1 MRKILCFI
9 LLLIPIAAFAA
20 TCPSGYVALN
30 TASYITLAAEC
41 SSTQTDLGTLPSEC
55 SDASTE
61 CAPDV
66 ACALGITQLKSGAGR
81 TVSLYATKYTTP
93 SLHIG
98 VGNDTCY
105 ANLVG
110 GTGAGINVNY
120 NGTTY
125 HTTELH
131 RCLNLNVSTTPT
143 VSTPSGNAINWTATS
158 AGTSITGISH
168 CASSSGSVGSIT
180 TSLTISTTL
189 ANNSYCWCRII
200 RPTVSAW
207 AFGATY
213 SATTTCDTSCAAK
226 CASLFS
232 SNGTFRG
239 ALINSM

>member
-9 LLLIPIAAFAA
+9 LLLVPIATFAA
-20 TCPSGYVALN
+20 TCPSGYISVS

-41 SSTQTDLGTLPSEC
+41 SSTQTDLGALPSEC
-55 SDASTE
+55 SDDSVD
-61 CAPDV
+61 CVPDV
-66 ACALGITQLKSGAGR
+66 ACSLGVGQLKSGAGYA
-81 TVSLYATKYTTP
+81 VSLYATKYTTP

-98 VGNDTCY
+98 TDDGECY
-105 ANLVG
+105 VNLVG
-110 GTGAGINVNY
+110 GTGSGINITY

-131 RCLNLNVSTTPT
+131 RCLNISASTTPT
-143 VSTPSGNAINWTATS
+143 VSTPSNNTINWTATS
-158 AGTSITGISH
+158 ASTGITGISH
-168 CASSSGSVGSIT
+168 CASTSGSVGST
-180 TSLTISTTL
+180 ATSLTISTTL
-189 ANNSYCWCRII
+189 ANNLYCWCRII

-207 AFGATY
+207 SFGATY

-232 SNGTFRG
+232 SNGTFRN